1 MHEEPESL
9 EEIPPPGAHWLPQ
22 NFGGLPPEFSRF
34 ASARAVILPVPY
46 DLTTSYLA
54 GTRRGPQAI
63 LEASTHLELY
73 DEELQCEPYRVGVH
87 TLPLLEPSAASPEET
102 LQRVEQT
109 VTWLIEREKFPVLL
123 GGEHS
128 LTLAPVRALQKKFGK
143 FSVLQLDAHADLR
156 DSFQG
161 TQLNHACV
169 GRRMHEL
176 GLNLVQIGIRAI
188 SLEEAEFIRSARNLY
203 VCFDYEL
210 HSDLTTWP
218 PSGRGELPSL
228 FRGGAGGE
236 VLEKALAQLRD
247 PVYVTLDL
255 DVFDPALMPAVGTP
269 EPGGLDWYT
278 VLNILRHVGE
288 KHTVLGFDV
297 VELCPIAGMVGPD
310 FLAAKLI
317 YKMLGYFLNIKAKK
331 KGGQR

>member
-1 MHEEPESL
+1 MHHEPE
-9 EEIPPPGAHWLPQ
+9 EEIPPQRGYWVPQ

-34 ASARAVILPVPY
+34 ASARAVVLPVPY

-54 GTRRGPQAI
+54 GTRHGPQAI
-63 LEASTHLELY
+63 VEASTHLELY
-73 DEELQCEPYRVGVH
+73 DEELQSEPYRVGIH

-102 LQRVEQT
+102 IQRVEE
-109 VTWLIEREKFPVLL
+109 VISWLLEHDKFPVLL

-128 LTLAPVRALQKKFGK
+128 LTLGPVRALSKRFKD

-161 TQLNHACV
+161 TRFNHACV
-169 GRRMHEL
+169 GRRIHEL

-188 SLEEAEFIRSARNLY
+188 SPEEAEFIRTAENLH

-210 HSDLTTWP
+210 HQDLTSWP
-218 PSGRGELPSL
+218 PSLKGKGELPSL

-236 VLEKALAQLRD
+236 VLEQALSKLRD
-247 PVYVTLDL
+247 PVYVTVDL

-278 VLNILRHVGE
+278 VLRILKYVGQ
-288 KHTVLGFDV
+288 KHTVLGCDV
-297 VELCPIAGMVGPD
+297 VELCPIAGIVGPA

-317 YKMLGYFLNIKAKK
+317 YKMLGYFLSTT